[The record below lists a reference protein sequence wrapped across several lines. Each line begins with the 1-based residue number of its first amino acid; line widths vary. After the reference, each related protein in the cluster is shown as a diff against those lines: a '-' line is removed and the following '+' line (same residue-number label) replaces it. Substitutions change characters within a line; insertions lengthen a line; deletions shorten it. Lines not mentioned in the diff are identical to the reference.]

1 MSFQMG
7 FAHYITRNN
16 DCLLEG
22 DQPFRFI
29 SANIPNL
36 HVNEDPIPEWHRVS
50 EWEVSDAFQTIQAL
64 GGRVTRCYTLSIRGG
79 IRPGNGKAHIYAPGE
94 YDEELFRDLDMVL
107 ALAHQYGIRLIIPF
121 IDQWDWFGGIKHFA
135 GFRGKEQKE
144 FYTDAQVIDDF
155 KQVITVLMNRVNTYT
170 GIRYTEDKAIL
181 AWETGN
187 ELDSP
192 DTWTA
197 EIVTHMR
204 AQNPKQLILDGKY
217 GISEASLENP
227 DIDIVS
233 NHYYIDRG
241 LDFLRRTTTDRNR
254 SKGKKAFLIGEFD
267 HEDPEVVRNLLDTV
281 LWNGT
286 CGALIWSLRYRC
298 KNGGF
303 YFQGDPENRNGH
315 CMIWPESPTR
325 AGGMAKQKIEIL
337 RQYAFQISDNAI
349 PDIIIPQPPVLLRI
363 HSLND
368 IRWRGSVGAE
378 SYIVER
384 AHSQEGPWITIAKGL
399 TENSIPF
406 HPFQDNHPDPN
417 EPYYR
422 MKAVNA
428 AGISEQSNIE
438 NVGMFYSPSPLTY

>member
-1 MSFQMG
+1 MSFQQG
-7 FAHYITRNN
+7 FTHFITRK
-16 DCLLEG
+16 DDRLLEG
-22 DQPFRFI
+22 NQPFRFI

-36 HVNEDPIPEWHRVS
+36 HVNEDPIPEWHRVD
-50 EWEVSDAFQTIQAL
+50 EWEVADAYQTIQAL

-107 ALAHQYGIRLIIPF
+107 SLAHKYGVRLILPF

-135 GFRGKEQKE
+135 GFRGKEQQE
-144 FYTDAQVIDDF
+144 FYTDRQVIDDF
-155 KQVITVLMNRVNTYT
+155 KQVITVLMNRINTCT
-170 GIRYTEDKAIL
+170 GIRYSEDKAIL

-192 DTWTA
+192 DAWIA
-197 EIVTHMR
+197 EIAAHMK
-204 AQNPKQLILDGKY
+204 AQNPKQLILDGRY

-241 LDFLRRTTTDRNR
+241 LDFLERTTSDRNR
-254 SKGKKAFLIGEFD
+254 SKGKKAFLVGEFG
-267 HEDPEVVRNLLDTV
+267 HEDPTVVRNLLDTV
-281 LWNGT
+281 IENGT
-286 CGALIWSLRYRC
+286 CGAMIWSLRYRS

-303 YFQGDPENRNGH
+303 YFQGDPDNLNGH
-315 CMIWPESPTR
+315 CLIWPESPTR
-325 AGGMAKQKIEIL
+325 AGGIAQQKIEIL
-337 RQYAFQISDNAI
+337 RQCAYRISDNLIVDAV
-349 PDIIIPQPPVLLRI
+349 IPQPPVLLPI
-363 HSLND
+363 HTLSD
-368 IRWRGSVGAE
+368 IRWLGSVGAQ

-384 AHSQEGPWITIAKGL
+384 APSLRGAWTVIAKGL
-399 TENSIPF
+399 TEYSVPF
-406 HPFQDNHPDPN
+406 QPFQDDHPDQN

-428 AGISEQSNIE
+428 AGISKPSNVE
-438 NVGMFYSPSPLTY
+438 NAAPFTI